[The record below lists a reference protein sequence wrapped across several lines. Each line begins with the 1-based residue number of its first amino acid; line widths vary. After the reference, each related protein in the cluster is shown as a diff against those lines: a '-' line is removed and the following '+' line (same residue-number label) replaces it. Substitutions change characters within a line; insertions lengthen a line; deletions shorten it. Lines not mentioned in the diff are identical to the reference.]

1 MRTRLIFCNV
11 AMATAV
17 WAEGNVIE
25 SASMASPLQPR
36 HSAPPT
42 MQQHVSQD
50 AAQDEVVW
58 DDSMMDLDDYE
69 ETQLHERTDPVSTS
83 GLPEDM
89 KPTEIGDPYI
99 QLSANRYRPFSGPH
113 RSNSSTR
120 SRQSLHKRRTVIYL
134 DAIPLV

>member
-1 MRTRLIFCNV
+1 MRTFLIFCNV

-25 SASMASPLQPR
+25 SVSMASPPQPR

-69 ETQLHERTDPVSTS
+69 ETQSRERTDPVSAS
-83 GLPEDM
+83 GSQEDI
-89 KPTEIGDPYI
+89 KPTEIGDPCI
-99 QLSANRYRPFSGPH
+99 QLLADRYRPFSGPH
-113 RSNSSTR
+113 RSNTSTR
-120 SRQSLHKRRTVIYL
+120 SRQSLHKRRTVICL